1 VPELILTLLPL
12 AVASAVLMGAGIVA
26 VGPKSWVFAIAAIAA
41 IGESGPGTGPA
52 IASFL
57 VFVLWFLV
65 MALDG
70 LSVT

>member
-26 VGPKSWVFAIAAIAA
+26 VGPKSWVFAIAAI
-41 IGESGPGTGPA
+41 GESGPGTGPA